1 MKKNNTTPIQTVLTI
16 TLGFLVIF
24 MITKN
29 EWLLYVSLVVGIL
42 GVFSNY
48 LAEKI
53 HVFWMK
59 LAWFLSFIVPNIL
72 LSIVFYFFLFPI
84 ATLSKIFGAKDPMGL
99 KNTQS
104 SLFKTV
110 NKEFDKSSFE
120 KVW

>member
-42 GVFSNY
+42 GVFSNFM
-48 LAEKI
+48 AEKI
-53 HVFWMK
+53 HVAWMK
-59 LAWFLSFIVPNIL
+59 LAWILSLIVPNIL
-72 LSIVFYFFLFPI
+72 LSLIFYLFLFPI
-84 ATLSKIFGAKDPMGL
+84 ATLSKIFGKKDPMGL

-110 NKEFDKSSFE
+110 NKEFDKASFE

>member
-1 MKKNNTTPIQTVLTI
+1 MKKYNTTPIQTVLAI
-16 TLGFLVIF
+16 TVGFLVIF

-42 GVFSNY
+42 GVFSNFM
-48 LAEKI
+48 AEKI
-53 HVFWMK
+53 HVVWMK
-59 LAWFLSFIVPNIL
+59 LAWILSLIVPNIL
-72 LSIVFYFFLFPI
+72 LSFIFYLFLFPI
-84 ATLSKIFGAKDPMGL
+84 ATLSKIFGKKDPMGL

-110 NKEFDKSSFE
+110 NKEFDKASFE